1 MTQRQDAPY
10 SESTESIEE
19 RNMALSNLMLKN
31 DLLSSEQLHQ
41 CVKIQIQPSNTKDL
55 AQIAASL
62 GFITEEVAIK
72 LETTVDANLVQ
83 ARAYKTTG
91 FHPDA
96 SDEQT
101 ATTLFK
107 WLTSAM
113 STLASDLHIMSGEPI
128 TVRLDGK
135 LIPYRDTVINRD
147 MAKQVLMSILTPE
160 EKKTLYDQK
169 AISKCMDIPGNGG
182 RTRISIYYHSGGI
195 NGVFRLI
202 PKEIPQL
209 NELNLPSVLTNLVGY
224 THGLVLITGP
234 ISCGKT
240 TTLASLVKIINE
252 RRKFH
257 IVTIEEPI
265 EFLHQ
270 SKQSL
275 VTQREVG
282 KHTQSYA
289 NALRSALREDPDVIV
304 VGEMRDVDTARLAIT
319 AAETGHLVLTTLH
332 TENAVRSINRVIDM
346 FPHEEQPQIRTMLS
360 ESLRGVVSQK
370 LVTRVDADGMVPI
383 VEIMFN
389 YSGIA
394 NLIRDRKLYQLKNML
409 KITAEI
415 GNISME
421 DYARKL
427 FWNGIIDNPDELEVT
442 SD

>member
-1 MTQRQDAPY
+1 MTQRNDVPY
-10 SESTESIEE
+10 SETPEAIEE
-19 RNMALSNLMLKN
+19 RNTALSNMMLKN
-31 DLLSSEQLHQ
+31 NMLSTEQLHQ

-62 GFITEEVAIK
+62 GFITEDNAIK
-72 LETTVDANLVQ
+72 LETMVEEHLVQ

-101 ATTLFK
+101 STNLFK

-113 STLASDLHIMSGEPI
+113 GTLASDLHIMTGEPI

-135 LIPYRDTVINRD
+135 LIPYRDTHISPA
-147 MAKQVLMSILTPE
+147 MSKQILMSILTPE
-160 EKKTLYDQK
+160 EKKQLYK
-169 AISKCMDIPGNGG
+169 EKSISKCMDIPSNGG
-182 RTRISIYYHSGGI
+182 RARISIFYHSSGL
-195 NGVFRLI
+195 NGVFRLVPKDI
-202 PKEIPQL
+202 PGIT
-209 NELNLPSVLTNLVGY
+209 ELNLPSVITNLVGY

-240 TTLASLVKIINE
+240 TTLASLVNIVNE
-252 RRKFH
+252 SRKFH

-265 EFLHQ
+265 EFQHK
-270 SKQSL
+270 SKLSL

-289 NALRSALREDPDVIV
+289 NALRSSLRQDPDVIV

-360 ESLRGVVSQK
+360 ESLRGVVSQR
-370 LVTRVDADGMVPI
+370 LVPRVDAEGMIPV

-389 YSGIA
+389 YSGIS

-427 FWNGIIDNPDELEVT
+427 FWNGIIEDPDELEVT